1 MIAQARITSETTA
14 TVHLADESVEV
25 AGADLPEIRD
35 RVKQVFITSAKSG
48 DQELDVVIVEPDVRH
63 HLRVE
68 PSGRITPRERDSRPL
83 HGPDPDEP
91 LIAPSHAA
99 VEEHPAVDATGGA
112 GSSARPL
119 RARRRRAAAAP
130 R

>member
-25 AGADLPEIRD
+25 SGADLPEIRD
-35 RVKQVFITSAKSG
+35 RVKQVFITSAKSA

-68 PSGRITPRERDSRPL
+68 PSGRITPRE
-83 HGPDPDEP
+83 HQ
-91 LIAPSHAA
+91 H
-99 VEEHPAVDATGGA
+99 
-112 GSSARPL
+112 
-119 RARRRRAAAAP
+119 RR
-130 R
+130 